1 MKIVRRA
8 SFLMIVLLVSMCFL
22 IMQVPL
28 ALAADVTVL
37 RFAGSHPI
45 GHHCTRGMELYAK
58 LVHERTSKVKIE
70 VYPASQLM
78 SDKDL
83 VRGLP
88 SGAVEMGV
96 MHTGAASGLMP
107 SILFVD
113 LPFFYKDRAHWHR
126 VIDSKAGD
134 AIKPDFEKKGMQFLY
149 WMDYGRLDYASKVP
163 LKTLEDFKGKRIRA
177 PGEMQVE
184 GLRAMGAAPT
194 FMGNAEVY
202 LALQRNTI
210 DGAVSGTTSFW
221 ERKYFEVTKYL
232 TNAEYQFGVFTVL
245 MNKKIWDGLPK
256 DVQSI
261 MLEAGKEAQA
271 WGRKECEMEDDEC
284 LENLKKKGMQ
294 YYYVPDTE
302 RERWRAATTKV
313 CIDVYTKRVGDP
325 EKCKLILDMAEKT
338 R

>member
-1 MKIVRRA
+1 MKRVGTA
-8 SFLMIVLLVSMCFL
+8 SILATVFLMFVFC
-22 IMQVPL
+22 L
-28 ALAADVTVL
+28 AVQLPSAFGADVTVL

-45 GHHCTRGMELYAK
+45 DHHCTRGMELFAK
-58 LVHERTSKVKIE
+58 LVHGKTGKVKIE

-96 MHTGAASGLMP
+96 MHTGAASGLLP

-134 AIKPDFEKKGMQFLY
+134 AIKPDFEKKGLQFIY

-221 ERKYFEVTKYL
+221 ERKYYEVTKYL
-232 TNAEYQFGVFTVL
+232 TNAEYQFGAFTVL
-245 MNKKIWDGLPK
+245 MNKKIWDGLSK
-256 DVQSI
+256 DVQTI
-261 MLEAGKEAQA
+261 MVDAGKEAQA
-271 WGRKECEMEDDEC
+271 WGRKECEKQDDEC

-294 YYYVPDTE
+294 YYYVPDKE
-302 RERWRAATTKV
+302 RERWKTATTKV
-313 CIDVYTKRVGDP
+313 CLDVYAKRMGDA
-325 EKCKLILDMAEKT
+325 EKTKLILDMAEKT